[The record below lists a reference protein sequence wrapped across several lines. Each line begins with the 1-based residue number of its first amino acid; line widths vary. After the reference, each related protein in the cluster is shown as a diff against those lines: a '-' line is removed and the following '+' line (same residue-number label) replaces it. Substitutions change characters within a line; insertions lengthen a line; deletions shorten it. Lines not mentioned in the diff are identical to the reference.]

1 MRGGTKV
8 TRVALASI
16 PPRDEAN
23 VDAKGGLSFP
33 DGPRQELDQALA
45 DLLAQAERVR
55 ITQGRLRALLNATQA
70 VVEEIDLPS
79 VLMRIAEAARSLVDA
94 EYAALGVISP
104 ERDGLEEFV
113 HAGISDEHAAR
124 IGHLPVGRGLL
135 GTLITD
141 PRTIRLEHLKDDP
154 RSVGFP
160 AHHPPMDSFLGVP
173 VRIRDEIFGNLYLT
187 NHREGLFTEED
198 AQLIEALATT
208 AGFAIEN
215 ARLLERVRHRGQWME
230 AAAGLSAALLSS
242 PTETA
247 PDLIAGR
254 MFELPGIDKV
264 TVLLAG
270 EDTAQMQIAA
280 ARGTD
285 EAEIRGILVD
295 VDSMWAGEAL
305 QSAGAGA
312 RVRERSGDDA
322 LRVVRDG
329 IAGSAVVAALRTPS
343 RLWGAVCAARGP
355 NGPRFSDTEVEAAT
369 HFGSRAAI
377 ALELAHAR
385 GEAQRALLADDRRR
399 IARDLHDHVIQQ
411 LYGTGLSIQAVA
423 AGLDPGSGPDRLHE
437 CVDQLDDA
445 VSQIRTIVFA
455 LSHPDESSLRHRV
468 IDVVADLSASL
479 AHPPAIRFSGPVDH
493 AITGALADDVVGAT
507 RELLSNAVRHSH
519 ADRISVDVIVDEADV
534 TVVLEDDGV
543 GIPAE
548 GRRSGLRNLAEKAAE
563 RGGALSIRSASG
575 ETVVR
580 WRAPLS
586 ADAADREGA
595 PG

>member
-1 MRGGTKV
+1 M
-8 TRVALASI
+8 
-16 PPRDEAN
+16 
-23 VDAKGGLSFP
+23 DAKRGLSFP

-113 HAGISDEHAAR
+113 HVGVSDEDASR
-124 IGHLPVGRGLL
+124 IGHLPRGHGLL
-135 GTLITD
+135 GALITD
-141 PRTIRLEHLKDDP
+141 PRTVRLEHIEDDP

-173 VRIRDEIFGNLYLT
+173 VRVRDEIFGNLYLT
-187 NHREGLFTEED
+187 NRREGLFTEED

-215 ARLLERVRHRGQWME
+215 ARLLERVRRRGQWME
-230 AAAGLSAALLSS
+230 AAAGLSSALLSS
-242 PTETA
+242 PTDTA

-254 MFELPGIDKV
+254 MFELPDVDKV
-264 TVLLAG
+264 TVLLTG
-270 EDTAQMQIAA
+270 DDTAQMQIAA
-280 ARGTD
+280 ARGSD
-285 EAEIRGILVD
+285 EAELRGILVD
-295 VDSMWAGEAL
+295 VPSTWAGEVL
-305 QSAGAGA
+305 HSAEAGA
-312 RVRERSGDDA
+312 RGRDVSDDDA

-329 IAGSAVVAALRTPS
+329 TAGPAVIAALRTPS
-343 RLWGAVCAARGP
+343 RLWGAVCAARSP
-355 NGPRFSDTEVEAAT
+355 DGPRFTEHEVEAAS

-385 GEAQRALLADDRRR
+385 VQAQHALLADDRRR

-423 AGLDPGSGPDRLHE
+423 GSLDPGSETDRLRE
-437 CVDQLDDA
+437 CIAQLDDA

-455 LSHPDESSLRHRV
+455 LSHRDETSLRHRV
-468 IDVVADLSASL
+468 IDVVADLSGSL
-479 AHPPAIRFSGPVDH
+479 PHPPAIRFNGPVDH
-493 AITGALADDVVGAT
+493 AITGTLADQVVGVT

-519 ADRISVDVIVDEADV
+519 ADRISVEVVANEADL
-534 TVVLEDDGV
+534 TVVVKDDGV
-543 GIPAE
+543 GIPTD

-575 ETVVR
+575 ETAVR
-580 WRAPLS
+580 WTAPLR
-586 ADAADREGA
+586 ADGPADREGG